1 MFLEVPIAAAAKLLL
16 LLLLLLLLC
25 DCREVRGLGHTH

>member
-1 MFLEVPIAAAAKLLL
+1 MFSEVPTAAAAKLLL

-25 DCREVRGLGHTH
+25 HYGEVRGLGHTH